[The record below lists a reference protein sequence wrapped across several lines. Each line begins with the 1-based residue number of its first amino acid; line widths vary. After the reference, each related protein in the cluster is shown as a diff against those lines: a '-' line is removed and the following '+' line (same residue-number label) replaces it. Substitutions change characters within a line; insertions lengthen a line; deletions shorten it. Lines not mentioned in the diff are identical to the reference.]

1 MSTLYKLFTSKTKTI
16 LLTAVVIAVLVAVG
30 SAIASGVA
38 SGKNVVQSLL
48 TPIHST
54 FAAIT
59 RTAERFYNYVF
70 EYESL
75 QAENAYLEERIAAME
90 DEVRTADAL
99 QRENERYRQL
109 LGFTQEHEDFS
120 MVSAYIISW
129 DSSNWKNTFTIGKGS
144 NSGIEEDMC
153 VITEQGQVVG
163 LVTEVGANWSTVTTI
178 LDSSLRVSANLSSSG
193 YNGIVQGAYQKDGSD
208 RLRMDYLSTD
218 AVIRNNDQ
226 VVTTG
231 STLYPRGL
239 ILGYVV
245 DACLDGTGVAKYAI
259 IDPAVELDALEQI
272 FIITE
277 YVNE

>member
-1 MSTLYKLFTSKTKTI
+1 MNKLFTSKTKTI
-16 LLTAVVIAVLVAVG
+16 LLTACLVAVLVAVG
-30 SAIASGVA
+30 SAVASGVSA
-38 SGKNVVQSLL
+38 GKNVVQSLL
-48 TPIHST
+48 TPIQST
-54 FAAIT
+54 VSAIT
-59 RTAERFYNYVF
+59 RTAEHFYNYVF

-75 QAENAYLEERIAAME
+75 QAENAYLEEKIASME

-99 QRENERYRQL
+99 QRENERLRQL
-109 LGFTQEHEDFS
+109 LELTQEHEDYS
-120 MVSAYIISW
+120 LVSAYIVSW
-129 DSSNWKNTFTIGKGS
+129 DSSNWRNTFTIGKGA
-144 NSGIEEDMC
+144 NSGIEENMC

-163 LVTEVGANWSTVTTI
+163 LVTEVGSTWATVTTV
-178 LDSSLRVSANLSSSG
+178 LDASLQISATLSSSG
-193 YNGIVQGAYQKDGSD
+193 YNGIVQGVYQRDGSD

-245 DACLDGTGVAKYAI
+245 DAGLDGTGVGKYAL
-259 IDPAVELDALEQI
+259 IDPAADLDSLEQV
-272 FIITE
+272 FIVTQ

>member
-1 MSTLYKLFTSKTKTI
+1 MNKLFTSKTKTI
-16 LLTAVVIAVLVAVG
+16 LLTACLVAVLVAIG
-30 SAIASGVA
+30 SAVASGVSA
-38 SGKNVVQSLL
+38 GKNVVQSLL
-48 TPIHST
+48 TPIQST
-54 FAAIT
+54 VSAIT
-59 RTAERFYNYVF
+59 RTAEHFYNYVF

-75 QAENAYLEERIAAME
+75 QAENAYLEEKIASME

-99 QRENERYRQL
+99 QRENERLRQL
-109 LGFTQEHEDFS
+109 LELTQEHEDYS
-120 MVSAYIISW
+120 LVSAYIVSW
-129 DSSNWKNTFTIGKGS
+129 DSSNWRNTFTIGKGA
-144 NSGIEEDMC
+144 NSGIEENMC

-163 LVTEVGANWSTVTTI
+163 LVTEVGSTWSTVTTV
-178 LDSSLRVSANLSSSG
+178 LDASLQISATLSSSG
-193 YNGIVQGAYQKDGSD
+193 YNGIVQGAYQRDGSD

-245 DACLDGTGVAKYAI
+245 DAGLDGTGVGKYAL
-259 IDPAVELDALEQI
+259 IDPAADLDSLEQV
-272 FIITE
+272 FIVTQ